1 MTRYRYSVHLS
12 SVMMIPPTSPN
23 RIMWRHRR
31 AFGLLADRGLPVVGP
46 GGLAVDG
53 ITQRYTTERSE
64 LCSRPTGGGTSAAAE
79 NTTAGPTLR
88 LRAGQERGLKRKPA
102 PTNGNLKVKGRA
114 GIRAR
119 GRRMRASREGGHRP
133 SPTGRRTSTAR
144 KSAATWRSKA
154 ATIRLTAA

>member
-12 SVMMIPPTSPN
+12 SVMMIPPTNPN

-64 LCSRPTGGGTSAAAE
+64 LCSRPTGRGTSAAVAK
-79 NTTAGPTLR
+79 TTAGPTVR
-88 LRAGQERGLKRKPA
+88 LRSGQE
-102 PTNGNLKVKGRA
+102 TGRA
-114 GIRAR
+114 WK
-119 GRRMRASREGGHRP
+119 E
-133 SPTGRRTSTAR
+133 SPPL
-144 KSAATWRSKA
+144 
-154 ATIRLTAA
+154 LTATSGS